1 MTVVLKRLNVI
12 MMKSGE
18 SYRTAIIDKK
28 VAKGGIVLRTLF
40 RAMVISAIIFFI
52 MIYFYSDSGTNEP
65 LKDYNNATPPK
76 VDHLIN
82 DEIMDDTN
90 RPKEGLSV
98 YIGKSAKDFIED
110 YGEPQR
116 KDPSAY
122 GYEWWIYKNFT
133 GTYMQAGVEKGIVV
147 TIYAIGNQLNVAPY
161 LIGET
166 IEDIYRTTLLETE
179 IMVSED
185 KGTYRFELSEEDL
198 NIRPLIQL
206 GDIFAQLS
214 IDKYTGTLSSI
225 RFFDK
230 KTLITQRPYELAY
243 RGDLITPSEIEEAEW
258 REIEKGNELQIFDIT
273 NVIRN
278 RFGLDELKWDEQ
290 VGQVAFEHSKD
301 MYENDYFS
309 HDSPTFGT
317 LEERLKAGNIEY
329 HSAGENIASEYI
341 DGPAA
346 VEGWLNSEGHRKAL
360 LDGSFSGLG
369 VGVYQKFY
377 TQNFIQTSE

>member
-1 MTVVLKRLNVI
+1 M
-12 MMKSGE
+12 
-18 SYRTAIIDKK
+18 
-28 VAKGGIVLRTLF
+28 RTLF

-76 VDHLIN
+76 IDHFID
-82 DEIMDDTN
+82 DEKTDDTN
-90 RPKEGLSV
+90 RPKEGLSA
-98 YIGKSAKDFIED
+98 YIGKSAKKLIDD

-133 GTYMQAGVEKGIVV
+133 GTYMQAGVQKGSIV

-166 IEDIYRTTLLETE
+166 IEDIYRTTYLETE
-179 IMVSED
+179 IMVTED
-185 KGTYRFELSEEDL
+185 KSTYRFELSEEDL
-198 NIRPLIQL
+198 NVRPLVQL

-230 KTLITQRPYELAY
+230 KTLITQSPYELAY
-243 RGDLITPSEIEEAEW
+243 RGDLITPSEINEVQW
-258 REIEKGNELQIFDIT
+258 KEIEKGSEQQIFDIT

-278 RFGLDELKWDEQ
+278 RFGLDELKWDDQ
-290 VGQVAFEHSKD
+290 VSQVAYEHSKD
-301 MYENDYFS
+301 MFDNDYFS

-317 LEERLKAGNIEY
+317 LADRLEAYHIEY
-329 HSAGENIASEYI
+329 QSAAENIASEYI

-346 VEGWLNSEGHRKAL
+346 VEGWLNSERHRKAL
-360 LDGSFSGLG
+360 LDGNYSKLG
-369 VGVYQKFY
+369 VGVYQKIY
-377 TQNFIQTSE
+377 TQNFIQIK

>member
-1 MTVVLKRLNVI
+1 M
-12 MMKSGE
+12 
-18 SYRTAIIDKK
+18 
-28 VAKGGIVLRTLF
+28 RTLF

-76 VDHLIN
+76 VDHFIN
-82 DEIMDDTN
+82 KEPMDDTN

-98 YIGKSAKDFIED
+98 YIGKSTKELIND

-122 GYEWWIYKNFT
+122 GYEWWIYNNFS
-133 GTYMQAGVEKGIVV
+133 GTYMQVGVQNGSVV

-166 IEDIYRTTLLETE
+166 IEDIYRTTYLETE
-179 IMVSED
+179 IMVAVG

-198 NIRPLIQL
+198 NVRPLVQL

-214 IDKYTGTLSSI
+214 IDKYTGKLSSI

-243 RGDLITPSEIEEAEW
+243 RGDLISPSDIDEEEW
-258 REIEKGNELQIFDIT
+258 RKIEKGSEQQILDIT

-278 RFGLDELKWDEQ
+278 RFGLETLKWDEQ
-290 VGQVAFEHSKD
+290 VAQVAYEHSKD
-301 MYENDYFS
+301 MFNNEYFS

-317 LEERLKAGNIEY
+317 LTDRLAAENIEY
-329 HSAGENIASEYI
+329 QSAGENIASEYI

-346 VEGWLNSEGHRKAL
+346 VEGWLNSESHRKAL
-360 LDGSFSGLG
+360 LNDSYSRLG
-369 VGVYQKFY
+369 VGVYVGTKIRMGENTFVKFY
-377 TQNFIQTSE
+377 TQNFIQPK

>member
-1 MTVVLKRLNVI
+1 
-12 MMKSGE
+12 
-18 SYRTAIIDKK
+18 
-28 VAKGGIVLRTLF
+28 
-40 RAMVISAIIFFI
+40 
-52 MIYFYSDSGTNEP
+52 
-65 LKDYNNATPPK
+65 
-76 VDHLIN
+76 
-82 DEIMDDTN
+82 MDDTN

-98 YIGKSAKDFIED
+98 YIGKSVKDFIED

-133 GTYMQAGVEKGIVV
+133 GTYMQAGVNKGSVV
-147 TIYAIGNQLNVAPY
+147 TIYALGNQLNVAPY

-185 KGTYRFELSEEDL
+185 KSTYRFELSEEDL
-198 NIRPLIQL
+198 NIRPLVQL

-230 KTLITQRPYELAY
+230 KTLITQRPYEVAY
-243 RGDLITPSEIEEAEW
+243 RGDLIMPSEIDEADW
-258 REIEKGNELQIFDIT
+258 REIEKGNEFQIFDIT
-273 NVIRN
+273 NVIRS
-278 RFGLDELKWDEQ
+278 RFGIDELKWDEQ
-290 VGQVAFEHSKD
+290 VGQVAFGHSKD

-317 LEERLKAGNIEY
+317 LDERLEAGNIEFQ
-329 HSAGENIASEYI
+329 SAGENIASEYI

-346 VEGWLNSEGHRKAL
+346 VEGWLNSEGHRRAL
-360 LDGSFSGLG
+360 LDGNFSRLG

-377 TQNFIQTSE
+377 TQNFIQTTE